1 MNRASTLL
9 SIIKSRLTAQ
19 DWMRYTDTSQ
29 ITTVYLSVSWC
40 TQHFF
45 RSKPYAAMRW
55 LSIEGYQMLTGHCC
69 PPQDNW
75 YCQQCRVTFRF
86 SSFCWFRAL
95 VFLLAASSLSK
106 VLDETSYQQLMD
118 DLEHH
123 RLPSASTLSRALLPA
138 DILVCKSHG
147 DS

>member
-55 LSIEGYQMLTGHCC
+55 LSIEGY
-69 PPQDNW
+69 
-75 YCQQCRVTFRF
+75 
-86 SSFCWFRAL
+86 
-95 VFLLAASSLSK
+95 
-106 VLDETSYQQLMD
+106 
-118 DLEHH
+118 DLEH
-123 RLPSASTLSRALLPA
+123 LFFFVSRFF
-138 DILVCKSHG
+138 IKQGS
-147 DS
+147 